1 MADDEDKSHAKYV
14 CSLDSSC
21 CLLLAIVRCHI
32 RPPLDFGSSY
42 SLLETSLEKNPFC
55 FFDTTIFVLPSRH
68 IYKINNR
75 GLLRWAALFLGELR
89 DGLTMINMQSAFLI
103 VSKQYSEKQAGVLFF
118 GTYLYC
124 WLDEIDAFER
134 KKISLFAIA
143 RLLLLR
149 SICKCVF

>member
-1 MADDEDKSHAKYV
+1 
-14 CSLDSSC
+14 
-21 CLLLAIVRCHI
+21 
-32 RPPLDFGSSY
+32 
-42 SLLETSLEKNPFC
+42 
-55 FFDTTIFVLPSRH
+55 
-68 IYKINNR
+68 
-75 GLLRWAALFLGELR
+75 
-89 DGLTMINMQSAFLI
+89 MINMQSAFLI

-134 KKISLFAIA
+134 KKISVVAVA